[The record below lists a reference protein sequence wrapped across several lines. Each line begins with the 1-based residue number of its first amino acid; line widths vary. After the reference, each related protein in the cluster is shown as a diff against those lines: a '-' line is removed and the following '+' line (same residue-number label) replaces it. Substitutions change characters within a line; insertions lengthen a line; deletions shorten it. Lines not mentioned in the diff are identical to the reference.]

1 MLRHLLKLT
10 WKRKSRNLM
19 LSLEILLAFAIVFG
33 IAAFGVRNWQLY
45 RETIGFDGADTWSVK
60 MVLGDVPDES
70 IPADVYDTLRRSLLE
85 LPQVREVGFAA
96 YAPYTMSTWTTSFK
110 SPQTGA
116 NLNSNLFEASD
127 GVAAA
132 LGIKLVAGRWFNTQD
147 DGQAVRPAVLN
158 RRMAAAMFP
167 GRQALGQQFTDKT
180 SNDKGGKG
188 EPPKTYRVVGLVEDF
203 RNKGP
208 LMAPV
213 NFVMTRF
220 DPLASKSRVRAMLI
234 KMAPGTP
241 RGFEA
246 ELNRRLKLVRNDW
259 AYEIAPLAAMRAS
272 LLKEQLVPFIVVSV
286 IAAFMVAMVAFGL
299 FGVLWQNTTRRIP
312 EIGLRRAI
320 GASAGDIYRQIIAEQ
335 LLLSSTAMV
344 VGLVLLV
351 QLPLTGALGEGLN
364 WGVFISAAGLSMGA
378 IYLLSLLCSLYPGW
392 RASRLSPT
400 EALHYE

>member
-33 IAAFGVRNWQLY
+33 IAAFGLRNWQLY
-45 RETIGFDGADTWSVK
+45 REPIGFDGADTWSVQ
-60 MVLGDVPDES
+60 MQTGAVAEDA
-70 IPADVYDTLRRSLLE
+70 IPAEVYDLLRRSLRE
-85 LPQVREVGFAA
+85 LPEVREVAFAA
-96 YAPYTMSTWTTSFK
+96 YSPYTMSTWTTSYK
-110 SPQTGA
+110 SPQTKA
-116 NLNSNLFEASD
+116 DVRTNIFESSD
-127 GVAAA
+127 GTAAA
-132 LGIKLVAGRWFNTQD
+132 LGLKLVAGRWFNSQD
-147 DGQAVRPAVLN
+147 DGQALRPVVLN

-167 GRQALGQQFTDKT
+167 GRQALGQQFTDK
-180 SNDKGGKG
+180 NDK
-188 EPPKTYRVVGLVEDF
+188 TVRTFRVVGLVEAF
-203 RNKGP
+203 RNQGP
-208 LMAPV
+208 LMTPT

-220 DPLASKSRVRAMLI
+220 DPHADKTRLRSILI
-234 KMAPGTP
+234 KVAPGTP
-241 RGFEA
+241 RAFETA
-246 ELNRRLKLVRNDW
+246 LNRRLKLVRNDW
-259 AYEIAPLAAMRAS
+259 NYEIAPLAVKRAS
-272 LLKEQLVPFIVVSV
+272 LLKEQLIPFIVISV

-312 EIGLRRAI
+312 EIGLRRAV
-320 GASAGDIYRQIIAEQ
+320 GASAGSIYRQIIAEQ
-335 LLLSSTAMV
+335 LLLSSSAMI

-364 WGVFISAAGLSMGA
+364 WAVFVGAAALSMAA

>member
-33 IAAFGVRNWQLY
+33 VAAFGVRNWQLY

-60 MVLGDVPDES
+60 MVLGDVPDEA

-85 LPQVREVGFAA
+85 LPEVREVGFAA
-96 YAPYTMSTWTTSFK
+96 YSPYTMSTWTTAFK

-116 NLNSNLFEASD
+116 SVNTNLFEASD
-127 GVAAA
+127 GAASA
-132 LGIKLVAGRWFNTQD
+132 LGIKLIAGRWFNTQD
-147 DGQAVRPAVLN
+147 DGQAARPAVLN

-167 GRQALGQQFTDKT
+167 GRQALGQQFTDKPRK
-180 SNDKGGKG
+180 DKADGD
-188 EPPKTYRVVGLVEDF
+188 PPKTYRVVGLVEDF

-220 DPLASKSRVRAMLI
+220 DPHAGKSRVRVILL
-234 KMAPGTP
+234 KVAPGTP

-246 ELNRRLKLVRNDW
+246 ALNRRLKLVRNDW
-259 AYEIAPLAAMRAS
+259 TYEIAPLAALRAS

-320 GASAGDIYRQIIAEQ
+320 GASAADIYRQIIAEQ

-344 VGLVLLV
+344 VGLALLI

-364 WGVFISAAGLSMGA
+364 WPVFISAAGLSMGV